1 MRLPEAHLCSIL
13 VKNVEPESV
22 RKQINAKCDFF
33 WGGGRLFTEGL
44 ICVKDKYELDR
55 PMDFKKVIQD
65 ILWIIGEI

>member
-1 MRLPEAHLCSIL
+1 MQ
-13 VKNVEPESV
+13 NVT
-22 RKQINAKCDFF
+22 FF
-33 WGGGRLFTEGL
+33 GGGGLFTEGL